1 MHRDDGGSES
11 ARESFNG
18 SGMRTALFVC
28 DCVCVCTVYT
38 DTCALV
44 LVTLHVQ
51 GQVVGAREA
60 AAAGD
65 ALEGFG
71 SGVFPV
77 VSGELVR
84 PGEAP
89 VAALPCA
96 AVRLLTCEEEED
108 RTLAM
113 CTTSFIEKMCFI

>member
-1 MHRDDGGSES
+1 M
-11 ARESFNG
+11 
-18 SGMRTALFVC
+18 
-28 DCVCVCTVYT
+28 CV
-38 DTCALV
+38 LI

-65 ALEGFG
+65 ALERFG

-77 VSGELVR
+77 VSGELVGS
-84 PGEAP
+84 GEAP

-96 AVRLLTCEEEED
+96 AVRLLTCETD
-108 RTLAM
+108 DNR
-113 CTTSFIEKMCFI
+113 K